1 MPPLTSH
8 RLVAARATARAWHE
22 AGAFPRHHERHHQ
35 IVVAAGGR
43 SVLDQPGLERFG
55 RVRQQLMDEGVIAQQ
70 CNLVALKRQ
79 DQPVEPLP
87 LAHRRG
93 GKRMHRHGEIAPELF
108 SERIPY
114 GVALGDNRP
123 DTEPGAEG
131 LDACNL
137 PGIVE
142 LHEPIE
148 RDNRLRLGGEIEE
161 DACGCF
167 LELPPV
173 DA

>member
-131 LDACNL
+131 LDAC
-137 PGIVE
+137 
-142 LHEPIE
+142 
-148 RDNRLRLGGEIEE
+148 
-161 DACGCF
+161 
-167 LELPPV
+167 ELPVISRTTQAVASWSRPQSTPKRYSCPGCH
-173 DA
+173 A